1 MLRVL
6 ALSLAVLSL
15 AVFPAMAEDDPVVAT
30 VDGAKIMRSD
40 VVAAQQG
47 LPKEYQAYPFDAIF
61 PQLLEI
67 LVDAKLA
74 AAEARRSGLMDDED
88 VKKALARAEE
98 QILQR
103 ALFRQRI
110 EAQVTDEALRKRFDS
125 QAAAPGGAEQVHARH
140 ILVDSEEEAR
150 KVIDTLK
157 GGADFAETAKKF
169 STGPSGPNG
178 GDLGYFKAEDM
189 VPPFSQ
195 AAFAMEVGSF
205 SQDPVRTQF
214 GWHIIKVED
223 KRAAAPAAFDDVKDK
238 LRAEMSQEIG
248 TALATELRVKAEV
261 TVFNADGSPR

>member
-1 MLRVL
+1 M
-6 ALSLAVLSL
+6 
-15 AVFPAMAEDDPVVAT
+15 PATSWSIP
-30 VDGAKIMRSD
+30 
-40 VVAAQQG
+40 
-47 LPKEYQAYPFDAIF
+47 
-61 PQLLEI
+61 
-67 LVDAKLA
+67 
-74 AAEARRSGLMDDED
+74 
-88 VKKALARAEE
+88 
-98 QILQR
+98 
-103 ALFRQRI
+103 
-110 EAQVTDEALRKRFDS
+110 RKR
-125 QAAAPGGAEQVHARH
+125 P
-140 ILVDSEEEAR
+140 R

-223 KRAAAPAAFDDVKDK
+223 KRSAPPAAFDDVKDK

-248 TALATELRVKAEV
+248 TALATELRLKAEV

>member
-1 MLRVL
+1 MVRVL
-6 ALSLAVLSL
+6 ALSLAVLSWV
-15 AVFPAMAEDDPVVAT
+15 VFPAMAEDDPVVAV

-47 LPKEYQAYPFDAIF
+47 LPKQYQALPFESIF

-74 AAEARRSGLMDDED
+74 AAEARRNGLMDDED
-88 VKKALARAEE
+88 VKTAMARAEE

-110 EAQVTDEALRKRFDS
+110 EKEVTDEALRKRFES
-125 QAAAPGGAEQVHARH
+125 QAEEPSGGEQVHARH
-140 ILVDSEEEAR
+140 ILVDSEDEAK
-150 KVIDTLK
+150 KVIETLK

-189 VPPFSQ
+189 VPAFSQ

-205 SQDPVRTQF
+205 SQEPVRTQF

-223 KRAAAPAAFDDVKDK
+223 KRAAAPAAFDEVKDT

-248 TALATELRVKAEV
+248 TALATELRSKAEV
-261 TVFNADGSPR
+261 TVYNADGSPR